1 MDDFFF
7 RKYHLYQKPFSQCCT
22 WHGESGFFYFPECGP
37 AATAA
42 DCKSVTRETP
52 KVRVLPL
59 RSCSHGVI
67 GRRMW
72 FKPTSRKGYE
82 FESRWEYFASVD
94 EWKSHSA
101 KDAGLTER
109 FIMGSNPIWGIM
121 GTCRNRKTRQA
132 QTLLWRTICGFE
144 SRCPYFG
151 VSPVGRGRS
160 LENCWRWKPFGGSS
174 PSHVVYGVCWNW
186 KTGSTQNAVS

>member
-1 MDDFFF
+1 MLYMAR
-7 RKYHLYQKPFSQCCT
+7 RKR
-22 WHGESGFFYFPECGP
+22 FFYFPECGP

-121 GTCRNRKTRQA
+121 GTCRNRENEAGSNPAMANHMRVRIPLS
-132 QTLLWRTICGFE
+132 LL
-144 SRCPYFG
+144 YG